1 MKEGTSVRLPRV
13 QTADGTWLDLE
24 ALAREGWLVL
34 FFYPKSGSPGC
45 TLQARRYAALAEEFR
60 KLHAHVLGV
69 SAEPQHIQCAFS
81 ERVRV
86 WTVPDPA
93 GQLASIFGVG
103 RFLGYLVSRDTVVV
117 NHDLVVEKIWR
128 RTNPLRD
135 ADRVLAYLKARCKA
149 RSHSPEA
156 TQADLHRTP

>member
-13 QTADGTWLDLE
+13 QTAEGTWLDLE

-60 KLHAHVLGV
+60 KLRAHVLGV
-69 SAEPQHIQCAFS
+69 SAEPQHVQCAFS

-86 WTVPDPA
+86 RTVPDPT
-93 GQLASIFGVG
+93 GHLANIFGVG
-103 RFLGYLVSRDTVVV
+103 RFLGYLRRDTVVV
-117 NHDLVVEKIWR
+117 NHRLVVEKIWR

-135 ADRVLAYLKARCKA
+135 ADRVLTYLKARF
-149 RSHSPEA
+149 HGPEA
-156 TQADLHRTP
+156 TQAD

>member
-13 QTADGTWLDLE
+13 QTAEGTWLDLE

-60 KLHAHVLGV
+60 KLGAHVLGV

-86 WTVPDPA
+86 RTVPDPA
-93 GQLASIFGVG
+93 GHLASIFGVG
-103 RFLGYLVSRDTVVV
+103 RFLGHLRRDTVVV
-117 NHDLVVEKIWR
+117 NHHLVVEKIWR
-128 RTNPLRD
+128 GTNPLRD
-135 ADRVLAYLKARCKA
+135 ADRVLAYLKAT
-149 RSHSPEA
+149 SHGPEV
-156 TQADLHRTP
+156 TRAD